1 MRLACNFGLQAP
13 AMYAYVVQVRSLR
26 DGRVSTWLIKPSES
40 GCYDLDLYMG
50 HDILDWVCVLL
61 P

>member
-1 MRLACNFGLQAP
+1 
-13 AMYAYVVQVRSLR
+13 MYAYVVQVRSLR

-61 P
+61 LP